1 MAECRFWSESF
12 VEGVRGGRRGPPGSQ
27 GRYGMSRFLISF
39 DDGWMDFP
47 EEEFPA
53 VAKAAREVMQ
63 EALDAGVWVYGAG
76 LESQRASIVTPDGMV
91 TDGPFPETKE
101 VIGGFCVVDV
111 PSREEALKWAV
122 KTAAACRCTQEVREI
137 LPDPPGLEQDV
148 ARLGSVS
155 AST

>member
-1 MAECRFWSESF
+1 MA
-12 VEGVRGGRRGPPGSQ
+12 
-27 GRYGMSRFLISF
+27 RYLISF
-39 DDGWMDFP
+39 DDGWMDHSD
-47 EEEFPA
+47 EEHAA
-53 VAKAAREVMQ
+53 VANAAREAMR

-76 LESQRASIVTPDGMV
+76 LESQRASIVARDGLI

-101 VIGGFCVVDV
+101 VIGGFWVVDV
-111 PSREEALKWAV
+111 PSREEALKWAA

-148 ARLGSVS
+148 ARTAVG